1 MKTLLRLAA
10 LGAALALAGCV
21 NLLPQSTPSSIYR
34 LSTPEPAGGN
44 AAGRQVVRVDLPL
57 APRGIASDEIAIS
70 LSNGELAFIDGAK
83 WISTTPRLVQDLV
96 IGAIDAYEPDLI
108 ASRPED
114 GVIAEYE
121 LHTEVRSFEAVYR
134 DGPDL
139 APLVIIQMRVR
150 MVRLSDRSLLG
161 VQAVGAQAQ
170 ARSNTV
176 GDIVAAFDAAAQETA
191 SEISAWATQQVRAN
205 PPLEDDD

>member
-1 MKTLLRLAA
+1 MTVVKHLAA
-10 LGAALALAGCV
+10 LGAALLLAGCV
-21 NLLPQSTPSSIYR
+21 NILPESTPSSIYR
-34 LSTPEPAGGN
+34 LSTPEPAGGT

-70 LSNGELAFIDGAK
+70 LEHGELAFIEGAK
-83 WISTTPRLVQDLV
+83 WIATTPRLVQDLV

-114 GVIAEYE
+114 GVTAEYE

-134 DGPDL
+134 DGADF
-139 APLVIIQMRVR
+139 APVIVIQMRVR

-191 SEISAWATQQVRAN
+191 SEVSAFAARQVREH
-205 PPLEDDD
+205 PPVADED

>member
-1 MKTLLRLAA
+1 MTVLKRLAA
-10 LGAALALAGCV
+10 AGVAVFLAGCV
-21 NLLPQSTPSSIYR
+21 SLLPETTPASIYR
-34 LSTPEPAGGN
+34 LSTPEPSGGSAMN
-44 AAGRQVVRVDLPL
+44 RQVVRVDLPL

-70 LSNGELAFIDGAK
+70 LQHGELAFIDGAK

-96 IGAIDAYEPDLI
+96 ISAIDAYEPDLI

-114 GVIAEYE
+114 GVNAEYE

-134 DGPDL
+134 DGPD
-139 APLVIIQMRVR
+139 APPTAIVQMRVR

-161 VQAVGAQAQ
+161 VQAVGAQAR
-170 ARSNTV
+170 ARTNTV

-191 SEISAWATQQVRAN
+191 GEISSWATQQARAH
-205 PPLEDDD
+205 PPVVEED